1 MLLAAAGAVL
11 FLLVVF
17 ALPHLFEGKFAG
29 RPKIA
34 LLTLEGT
41 IFRSRE
47 VLEILDEYGRDDSIR
62 AVVVRINSPG
72 GGVGASQ
79 EIYSELLRLRA
90 RGKKVVSSL
99 GAVAASGGYY
109 IACASDKIF
118 ANPGTI
124 TGSIGV
130 IIEVSNV
137 EELLKKLGMR
147 VDVIKSGAHKDLG
160 SPVRPLTEADRKI
173 LQRLIDDSYEQ
184 FVRAV
189 AKGRRMLPERVQ
201 ELADGR
207 IISGERAKA
216 EGLVDEL
223 GNLKDAIRAAAEM
236 SGIPGEPLVVERR
249 PRVGLLWWLLRL
261 AGQLRVL
268 AERLEE
274 PGLRLEYLWPNY
286 RFS

>member
-1 MLLAAAGAVL
+1 MLLAVAGVVLFIFAVL
-11 FLLVVF
+11 
-17 ALPHLFEGKFAG
+17 ALSRLFEGKFAG

-34 LLTLEGT
+34 LLTIEGT

-47 VLEILDEYGRDDSIR
+47 VLKILDDYGRDDSIK

-72 GGVGASQ
+72 GGVGPSQ

-130 IIEVSNV
+130 LAQVSNV

-160 SPVRPLTEADRKI
+160 SPVRPLSEADRKI

-189 AKGRRMLPERVQ
+189 ARGRRMPPERVQ
-201 ELADGR
+201 RLADGR
-207 IISGERAKA
+207 VISGERAKA

-223 GNLKDAIRAAAEM
+223 GNLQDAIRAAAQM
-236 SGIPGEPLVVERR
+236 AGIPGEPLVVERR

-261 AGQLRVL
+261 AGKLRILV
-268 AERLEE
+268 ERLEE
-274 PGLRLEYLWPNY
+274 PGLRLEYIWPYY
-286 RFS
+286 RLN